1 MTIALN
7 NMRSGKDLQMGD
19 NEMIENLKMYTIEET
34 AEILG
39 VSKRTM
45 MTYLKQKRIRAVKIG
60 RRWKFTEQNIVDFV
74 SGKKVTDE

>member
-1 MTIALN
+1 
-7 NMRSGKDLQMGD
+7 
-19 NEMIENLKMYTIEET
+19 MIENLKMYTIEET